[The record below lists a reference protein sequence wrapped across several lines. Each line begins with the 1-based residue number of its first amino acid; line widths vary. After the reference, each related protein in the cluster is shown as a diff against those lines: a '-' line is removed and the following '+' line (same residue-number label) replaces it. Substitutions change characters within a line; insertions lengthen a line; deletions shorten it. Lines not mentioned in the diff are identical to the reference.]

1 LHACIHP
8 NFIKSLAMKNKVFI
22 AVDLSEQSATIINKG
37 IEFAK
42 KIDGTV
48 VLSTIIPI
56 YIDYLQSQMSLI
68 PNQWDEIYNTQ
79 KSHAVNELKII
90 QAKHADIEID
100 LSVEV
105 GNPKFDILEKANQ
118 LKATYIVVGTH
129 GRTGLSHTVMGSTAE
144 YIIRHAT
151 VPVLVVPMDR
161 SEH

>member
-1 LHACIHP
+1 
-8 NFIKSLAMKNKVFI
+8 MKNKVFI
-22 AVDLSEQSATIINKG
+22 AVDLSEQSASIINKG

-56 YIDYLQSQMSLI
+56 YVDYLQSQMSLI
-68 PNQWDEIYNTQ
+68 PNQRDEIYNTQ

-90 QAKHADIEID
+90 QAKHADIVID
-100 LSVEV
+100 LLVEV
-105 GNPKFDILEKANQ
+105 GNPKFDIIDKANQ
-118 LKATYIVVGTH
+118 VNANYIVVGTH

-144 YIIRHAT
+144 FIVRHSK

-161 SEH
+161 SDH

>member
-1 LHACIHP
+1 M
-8 NFIKSLAMKNKVFI
+8 KSLVMKNNVFI
-22 AVDLSEQSATIINKG
+22 AVDFSEQSAAIIHKG

-42 KIDGTV
+42 KMDSSVIIC
-48 VLSTIIPI
+48 TIIPI
-56 YIDYLQSQMSLI
+56 YIDYLQSEMALI

-79 KSHAVNELKII
+79 KTHALNELKKI
-90 QAKHADIEID
+90 QAKYADVVID

-118 LKATYIVVGTH
+118 LKVTYIVVGTH
-129 GRTGLSHTVMGSTAE
+129 GRTGLSHTVLGSTAE
-144 YIIRHAT
+144 YIIRHTT

>member
-1 LHACIHP
+1 
-8 NFIKSLAMKNKVFI
+8 MKNKVFI
-22 AVDLSEQSATIINKG
+22 AVDLSEQSASIINKG

-90 QAKHADIEID
+90 QAKHADIVID
-100 LSVEV
+100 LLVEV
-105 GNPKFDILEKANQ
+105 GNPKFDIIDKANQ
-118 LKATYIVVGTH
+118 VNANYIVVGTH

-144 YIIRHAT
+144 FIVRHSK

-161 SEH
+161 SDH